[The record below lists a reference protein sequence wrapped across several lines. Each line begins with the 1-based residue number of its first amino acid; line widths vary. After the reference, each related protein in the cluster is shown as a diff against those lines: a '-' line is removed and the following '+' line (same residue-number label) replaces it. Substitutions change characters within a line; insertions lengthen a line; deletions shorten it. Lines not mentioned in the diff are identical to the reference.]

1 MSTIVISAGRNIG
14 NIPMSN
20 GQWSGM
26 REQLSDALRAVDAEV
41 FTRDAIGNGEW
52 LDGLGRTIS
61 EESVTYVASI
71 DDKQLPVMENLL
83 RGIARANLQDAIA
96 LMVGNSILVKGK

>member
-1 MSTIVISAGRNIG
+1 
-14 NIPMSN
+14 MSN
-20 GQWSGM
+20 GQWQGM

-71 DDKQLPVMENLL
+71 EDKQLPVMENLL

-96 LMVGNSILVKGK
+96 LMVGNSILVKGE

>member
-14 NIPMSN
+14 TKPMSN

-26 REQLSDALRAVDAEV
+26 RQQLSDALATVDAEV
-41 FTRDAIGNGEW
+41 YTRDAIGHGEW
-52 LDGLGRTIS
+52 LEDSGRVIS

-71 DDKQLPVMENLL
+71 DDNKLPAIEHLL
-83 RGIARANLQDAIA
+83 KGIAREHLQDAIA
-96 LMVGNSILVKGK
+96 LMVGNSILVKGN

>member
-1 MSTIVISAGRNIG
+1 
-14 NIPMSN
+14 MSN
-20 GQWSGM
+20 GQWQGM
-26 REQLSDALRAVDAEV
+26 REQLGDALRAVNAEV

-96 LMVGNSILVKGK
+96 LMVGNSILVKGE